1 MSTNADGK
9 APEPRSRL
17 GARLRE
23 WRQSKGLTLSVVS
36 ERTGVATSSLSKI
49 ENEQVSV
56 SYYTLKK
63 ICDGLDIPIEEI
75 INPEHKSYA
84 SGRRSITRAGEGAE
98 FDCRQYLYVAHSTDL
113 SRKDM
118 IPLEMTILARQPEDF
133 DDWNKHEGEEFV
145 YVLSGEIQVCTE
157 FYAPV
162 RLKAGDSMYFDSSMG
177 HKYISVSVENARILS
192 ICYDPRA
199 HQQQGVLD
207 FFRAGRLMVNP
218 REEGAK

>member
-1 MSTNADGK
+1 MPSIAGSK
-9 APEPRSRL
+9 VVAPAGRL

-36 ERTGVATSSLSKI
+36 EKTGVASSSLSKI

-84 SGRRSITRAGEGAE
+84 SGRRTVTRAGEGAE
-98 FDCRQYLYVAHSTDL
+98 FGCRQYLYVAHSTDL

-118 IPLEMTILARQPEDF
+118 IPLEMTILARSPDDF
-133 DDWNKHEGEEFV
+133 DDWNRHDGEEFV
-145 YVLSGEIQVCTE
+145 YVIAGEIDVYTE

-162 RLKAGDSMYFDSSMG
+162 RLKPGDSLYFDSSMG
-177 HKYISVSVENARILS
+177 HKYVCTSDDLAKILS
-192 ICYDPRA
+192 VCYDPRA
-199 HQQQGVLD
+199 HQQQNMLD
-207 FFRAGRLMVNP
+207 FFRAGRLDVSP
-218 REEGAK
+218 RD